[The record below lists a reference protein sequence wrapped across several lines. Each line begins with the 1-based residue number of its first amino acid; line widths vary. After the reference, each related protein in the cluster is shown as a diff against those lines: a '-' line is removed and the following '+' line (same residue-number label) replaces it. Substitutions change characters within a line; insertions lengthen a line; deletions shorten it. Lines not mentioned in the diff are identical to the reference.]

1 MTVQGEVVVVRYLP
15 TLYVVEENKRRS
27 KLGISGSNNILAT
40 MSKSSLIDEAF
51 ALLREASDLE
61 EESDNNSP
69 ASKLQESAAKYNE
82 ACYLMKRHVRNE
94 SSSGDSSSAKMK
106 QLLVEKIDHYEMHA
120 VELLEKVKRLKLTN
134 NQRQQEQQT
143 TSHTDG
149 GEILDGDDSVQI
161 DKNIGSSAENKNLNS
176 RTSNSSWEN
185 SHSLHLHST
194 KNNTEEISDTGT
206 MNTGIKYELEEA
218 TQVEGKARRFLDCGI
233 DHDERGETIDAL
245 QFYVKAAECYSHAI
259 SLLKSP
265 SQRGGQH
272 SSEASE
278 VSPISTMHKER
289 ITSLER
295 KRKLTI
301 NRVNELK
308 NRITSATELS
318 TDEPSV
324 PKSIPKSTAINK
336 APDHN
341 DDNKI
346 QPDKLTP
353 YEIKVLT
360 WSSHIASGVFLP
372 WSDEEARTYNYSPDQ
387 PWKDPAGLLPL
398 SDKQKAKF
406 HKWARPSEI
415 VTMGKS
421 KSGRK
426 ITMINTITPYTIKQ
440 YCVSDCSFI
449 AGLCISAAFE
459 RRFNRRLVSS
469 LIFPQDEK
477 TGMPI
482 FNPSGVYMVKLWLN
496 GVERRVLVDDL
507 LPVDA
512 RGKLLCSH
520 TKTANGSLELW
531 VPILEKAYM
540 KLCGGYDFP
549 GQYNFI

>member
-1 MTVQGEVVVVRYLP
+1 
-15 TLYVVEENKRRS
+15 
-27 KLGISGSNNILAT
+27 

-51 ALLREASDLE
+51 GLLREASDLE
-61 EESDNNSP
+61 EESDHNSSV
-69 ASKLQESAAKYNE
+69 SKLQQSASKYNE
-82 ACYLMKRHVRNE
+82 ACFLMKRHVRNE
-94 SSSGDSSSAKMK
+94 STIGDSSSAKMK

-120 VELLEKVKRLKLTN
+120 VELLEKVKMLKLTN
-134 NQRQQEQQT
+134 SQRQQEQQN
-143 TSHTDG
+143 TSHTV
-149 GEILDGDDSVQI
+149 DGDDSQI
-161 DKNIGSSAENKNLNS
+161 ESNHRGSSAENKNLNDGS
-176 RTSNSSWEN
+176 SNSSWEI
-185 SHSLHLHST
+185 SHSLHLHSA
-194 KNNTEEISDTGT
+194 NNITEETNNTGT
-206 MNTGIKYELEEA
+206 MNYVNKYELEEV
-218 TQVEGKARRFLDCGI
+218 TQVEGKAGRLLDCGI
-233 DHDERGETIDAL
+233 DHDERGETIEAL
-245 QFYVKAAECYSHAI
+245 QFYVQAAECYSHAI

-278 VSPISTMHKER
+278 VSPISTIHKER
-289 ITSLER
+289 VASLER
-295 KRKLTI
+295 KRNLTI

-308 NRITSATELS
+308 NRITSATETSS

-324 PKSIPKSTAINK
+324 PKSIPKSPAINK
-336 APDHN
+336 APGHN

-387 PWKDPAGLLPL
+387 PWKDPAGPLPL

-415 VTMGKS
+415 ITMGKS

-426 ITMINTITPYTIKQ
+426 VTMINSITPYTIKQ

-469 LIFPQDEK
+469 LIYPQDEK

-482 FNPSGVYMVKLWLN
+482 YNPSGVYMVKLWLN
-496 GVERRVLVDDL
+496 GVERRVLVDDMF
-507 LPVDA
+507 PIDA

-549 GQYNFI
+549 GQYNYH